1 MSVPLIDRIYEAAF
15 VPEFWPSV
23 LDDMAAMS
31 GSVSGAVLIFSG
43 LDNPPIYRT
52 TDYTRASL
60 HEFTT
65 TDRWRQSR
73 RAEALFK
80 NMISGEYSQFHYLN
94 DYMTA
99 EQVAEDSV
107 TRSLRE
113 LGLDA
118 QATTLIPMLSGEM
131 VSFTFE
137 RRDGEGRHSAEA
149 LAMLDKTRPH
159 LARSGLMAARLRLER
174 AEATV
179 SALQAIGLPAAVLQ
193 KSGKVLATNTL
204 FDGAGSL
211 FLPLAFGRV
220 ALTDIAAELL
230 FKDAVEASIHHDQPL
245 VRSIP
250 VAARENAQACVVHV
264 LPLCRSAHDIFSSGD
279 LLIAVTAVGANIP
292 APQAA
297 ILMGL
302 FDFSPA
308 EVKLAIALVSGASI
322 NDAALQNNV
331 TVKTAR
337 TYLERIFAKTGTHRQ
352 SELVALLKSA
362 SPLGL

>member
-1 MSVPLIDRIYEAAF
+1 MPVPLIDRIYEAAF

-31 GSVSGAVLIFSG
+31 GSVSGAVLVFSG
-43 LDNPPIYRT
+43 IDQPPLYRT

-65 TDRWRQSR
+65 TERWRESR

-80 NMISGEYSQFHYLN
+80 NIITGDFSSFQYLN
-94 DYMTA
+94 DHMSA
-99 EQVAEDSV
+99 EQLAGDSV
-107 TRSLRE
+107 ARSLRE
-113 LGLDA
+113 LGLEA
-118 QATTLIPMLSGEM
+118 QATTVIPLFSGEV

-137 RRDGEGRHSAEA
+137 RRAGEGRHSAEA

-159 LARSGLMAARLRLER
+159 LARSGLMAAKLRLER

-193 KSGKVLATNTL
+193 KSGKVLATNIL
-204 FDGAGSL
+204 FDAAASL
-211 FLPLAFGRV
+211 FLPRAFGRV
-220 ALTDIAAELL
+220 ALADAAAETL
-230 FKDAVEASIHHDQPL
+230 FRNAVEASAPHDRPV

-250 VAARENAQACVVHV
+250 VAASETTQACVVHI

-279 LLIAVTAVGANIP
+279 MLIAATAVGAHLQV
-292 APQAA
+292 PQAS
-297 ILMGL
+297 ILTGL

-308 EVKLAIALVSGASI
+308 EVKLAIGLASGASV
-322 NDAALQNNV
+322 NDAAVQNGI

-337 TYLERIFAKTGTHRQ
+337 TYLERLFAKTGTHRQ
-352 SELVALLKSA
+352 SDLVALLKTA
-362 SPLGL
+362 SPLGF